1 MTSPSILLATLPI
14 VATGNDQR
22 YLDKQHAFRGPRL
35 GVQVIRDY
43 LVRNNYPTSKI
54 SFHDIEMLSP
64 SDDDL
69 RSYLRQMKPEIVG
82 LSAVLSHSYQQVKRI
97 SKLIKEVLPTT
108 WVVVGG
114 NLGASS
120 HVVLR
125 RTDADCCIVGDGE
138 AAFLEFANHVEKC
151 NGHISF
157 DGLEK
162 IRGLCFLDKDR
173 NTIFSGYATKPKN
186 EFIPMPDYDFFQS
199 GLLQH
204 QELISRYFT
213 PVEKMG
219 MWFALDERTNE
230 PHRTRRNVAQLYT
243 SKGCTARCTF
253 CQRNTRGYRLADLT
267 DLEKHLEDI
276 VEKFDVGFISCLDEN
291 FGSRPEFARA
301 FADLME
307 KYDLLWT
314 ATGVRCVNVSREDI
328 DYFKTKGCCSL
339 KFGVESG
346 SQAILDSMEK
356 NFTIDDVKRAL
367 AACWN
372 NGMFSPLALM
382 VGMPGEDDDTIYET
396 GRFIGELSYTLGV
409 APKDSG
415 LALFYALPFPGTPL
429 YDHCIQV
436 GLIDQSLNSEEKYLI
451 NMASG
456 LTDKWHYLNVNG
468 ASPSA
473 VLSWDHLVNWQ
484 AQRTFDEL
492 VKRSPKPQSE
502 LARKWKAFTQASQKV
517 GTQHKLKKNRRISL
531 FLMLTLFEKLYTSRI
546 VERLPK
552 WLAYPI
558 IRYSFYTGVLV
569 YSLAG
574 KAIGRPTFSMYK
586 DRPTPKPFIRPEA
599 NEKRLKRSLRAVVNQ
614 RRKPLD
620 STTESAR
627 ERLLIG
633 NAN

>member
-1 MTSPSILLATLPI
+1 MTSPTILLTTLPI
-14 VATGNDQR
+14 VPPGNDR
-22 YLDKQHAFRGPRL
+22 RFLDKQHAFRGPRL

-43 LVRNNYPTSKI
+43 LVRNNYPTSRV
-54 SFHDIEMLSP
+54 SFLDIEMLSP

-69 RSYLRQMKPEIVG
+69 RSYLREMKPEIVG
-82 LSAVLSHSYQQVKRI
+82 LSAVLSHSYQQVKRV
-97 SKLIKEVLPTT
+97 SKLIKEVLPAT

-120 HVVLR
+120 HIVLR
-125 RTDADCCIVGDGE
+125 RTDVDCCIVGDGE
-138 AAFLEFANHVEKC
+138 AAFLEFANHVEDC
-151 NGHISF
+151 NGQIFF

-199 GLLQH
+199 GLPQH
-204 QELISRYFT
+204 SELISRYFT

-219 MWFALDERTNE
+219 IWFALDERTTE
-230 PHRTRRNVAQLYT
+230 PHRTRRNVAQFFT

-267 DLEKHLEDI
+267 DIENHLENI
-276 VEKFDVGFISCLDEN
+276 VERFDVGFIACMDEN

-328 DYFKTKGCCSL
+328 EYFKAKGCCSL

-356 NFTIDDVKRAL
+356 NFTIDDVTKAL
-367 AACWN
+367 TTCWD

-396 GRFIGELSYTLGV
+396 GHFIGELTYTLGTS
-409 APKDSG
+409 PKDFG
-415 LALFYALPFPGTPL
+415 FALFYALPFPGTPL
-429 YDHCIQV
+429 YDHCIQTR
-436 GLIDQSLNSEEKYLI
+436 LIDQSLDAEEKYLI
-451 NMASG
+451 SMANG

-473 VLSWDHLVNWQ
+473 VLSWDYLVKWQ
-484 AQRTFDEL
+484 AQRTFDQL

-502 LARKWKAFTQASQKV
+502 LARKWGAYAKAQRKI
-517 GTQHKLKKNRRISL
+517 GLQHKLKKNRRISL

-546 VERLPK
+546 VRQLPK

-558 IRYSFYTGVLV
+558 IRYSFYTGVLA
-569 YSLAG
+569 YSLVG
-574 KAIGRPTFSMYK
+574 KAIGRPAFSMYK

-599 NEKRLKRSLRAVVNQ
+599 NEKRLKKSLRAVVNQ
-614 RRKPLD
+614 RRVPLD